1 MQDVSGM
8 FHKREIG
15 VRNDT
20 YTRAEIDAKDGT
32 IQAAADKAQATA
44 DGAVEVN
51 NTQNTQISALQK
63 SAHAHSNKDVLDKTE
78 QPYTTAE
85 RDKLA
90 GLENYV
96 HPSHTA
102 HSKDMYKIAVD
113 DEGHVTEAE
122 VVTKEDIYN
131 AGGVIRI
138 NFPGLYR

>member
-44 DGAVEVN
+44 DGAVDVN

-63 SAHAHSNKDVLDKTE
+63 SEIGRASGR
-78 QPYTTAE
+78 E
-85 RDKLA
+85 R
-90 GLENYV
+90 V
-96 HPSHTA
+96 
-102 HSKDMYKIAVD
+102 
-113 DEGHVTEAE
+113 
-122 VVTKEDIYN
+122 
-131 AGGVIRI
+131 
-138 NFPGLYR
+138 